1 MDEKTKASIRKR
13 NMKLYPIY
21 EMFGLDFMFYYVI
34 ELLFFMQV
42 KGLTAADVVL
52 LESFFAAFSI
62 VMQLIVVVIPNKIGK
77 KKSIVLGNLLNLVG
91 ILTILLGNHFGL
103 FVIAKAIT
111 AMGFG
116 LKNITESTFL
126 NSTIPE
132 TKRHGEIFTKI
143 DGKGYAKY
151 SYFRAISTLIAG
163 FLFEVNPYIP
173 MILCALCILFSAV
186 IAMNFNEIENQ
197 NQEKVEKNN
206 SIGNMKHGFSFIFQS
221 KRLKPLLFMIAMIW
235 ALLCV
240 ESTYRTALLKDI
252 TISASMI
259 GMINALMEIIKG
271 MYSAKANE
279 FNKKYSNHLL
289 TMIALSITFS
299 MMINGCITLINIDYK
314 IQAMVITVLC
324 TIIYVLKG
332 VYQVIKKRYM
342 ANFVRPDTLVQIYS
356 ANSIIDNL
364 VRMMVSYI
372 ASVTL
377 NFMNIRYAILFIGIV
392 FTGVV
397 LLISL
402 YMKSRVGLKP
412 EEYGERDVEV
422 VK

>member
-1 MDEKTKASIRKR
+1 MDEKTKAIMKKR

-62 VMQLIVVVIPNKIGK
+62 FMQLIVVVIPNKIGK
-77 KKSIVLGNLLNLVG
+77 KKSIVLGNVLNLVG
-91 ILTILLGNHFGL
+91 ILTIIFGNQFSL
-103 FVIAKAIT
+103 FVMAKAIK

-116 LKNITESTFL
+116 LKTISESTFL
-126 NSTIPE
+126 NSTLPK
-132 TKRHGEIFTKI
+132 TKRKGEIFTKI

-151 SYFRAISTLIAG
+151 SYFRATSTLIAG
-163 FLFEVNPYIP
+163 FLFEINPYIP
-173 MILCALCILFSAV
+173 MFLCATCIIATIIVAINFS
-186 IAMNFNEIENQ
+186 EI
-197 NQEKVEKNN
+197 QEEVEKKKEKRSGIQNV
-206 SIGNMKHGFSFIFQS
+206 KQGFSFIFQS
-221 KRLKPLLFMIAMIW
+221 KRLKALLFMIAMIW

-240 ESTYRTALLKDI
+240 ENTYRISLLKDI
-252 TISASMI
+252 SISAGMI
-259 GMINALMEIIKG
+259 GMINAFTEIIKG
-271 MYSAKANE
+271 MYAAKANE
-279 FNKKYSNHLL
+279 FNKRYSNYLL

-299 MMINGCITLINIDYK
+299 MIINGCITLIDIDYR

-324 TIIYVLKG
+324 TIIYIFKG

-342 ANFVRPDTLVQIYS
+342 ANFVKPDTLIQIYS
-356 ANSIIDNL
+356 ANSIVDNL
-364 VRMMVSYI
+364 VRMLVSYV

-377 NFMNIRYAILFIGIV
+377 NFMNIRYAIVLIGIV

-402 YMKSRVGLKP
+402 YMKSRVGLQP
-412 EEYGERDVEV
+412 EKYDEKDVEV

>member
-21 EMFGLDFMFYYVI
+21 DMFGLDFMFYYVI

-52 LESFFAAFSI
+52 LESFYAAFSI
-62 VMQLIVVVIPNKIGK
+62 VMQFVVVIIANKIGK
-77 KKSIVLGNLLNLVG
+77 KKSIVLGNLLNLLELAM
-91 ILTILLGNHFGL
+91 IIFGNHFGL
-103 FVIAKAIT
+103 FIVAKAIN
-111 AMGFG
+111 AMWFG
-116 LKNITESTFL
+116 LKNISEATFL
-126 NSTIPE
+126 NSTLPK
-132 TKRHGEIFTKI
+132 TKRQGEIFTKI

-151 SYFRAISTLIAG
+151 SYFKATSTLIAG
-163 FLFEVNPYIP
+163 FLFDVNSFIP
-173 MILCALCILFSAV
+173 VILCMFCVIITII
-186 IAMNFNEIENQ
+186 IAMNFNEIEEAKDKKEQ
-197 NQEKVEKNN
+197 NN
-206 SIGNMKHGFSFIFQS
+206 SIQNVKQGFLFIFKS
-221 KRLKPLLFMIAMIW
+221 KRLKALLLMIAMIW

-240 ESTYRTALLKDI
+240 ESTYKTALLKDI
-252 TISASMI
+252 GISAGMI
-259 GMINALMEIIKG
+259 GMINAFMEMIKG
-271 MYSAKANE
+271 MYATKANE

-289 TMIALSITFS
+289 TRIALCITFI
-299 MMINGCITLINIDYK
+299 MMINGCITLVNTDYR
-314 IQAMVITVLC
+314 IQAMVITVLS
-324 TIIYVLKG
+324 TIIYISKG
-332 VYQVIKKRYM
+332 VYQIIKKRYM
-342 ANFVRPDTLVQIYS
+342 ANFVKPDTLVQIYS

-364 VRMMVSYI
+364 VRMVVSYV

-377 NFMNIRYAILFIGIV
+377 NFMNIRYATLFIGAV

>member
-1 MDEKTKASIRKR
+1 MSEKTKAIMRKR

-42 KGLTAADVVL
+42 KGLIVADVVL

-62 VMQLIVVVIPNKIGK
+62 VIQLIVVVIPNKIGK
-77 KKSIVLGNLLNLVG
+77 KKSIVLGNMLNLVG
-91 ILTILLGNHFGL
+91 ILTILLGNYFGL
-103 FVIAKAIT
+103 FVIAKAIN

-116 LKNITESTFL
+116 LKGITESTFL

-151 SYFRAISTLIAG
+151 SYFRATSTLIAG
-163 FLFEVNPYIP
+163 FLFEINSYIP
-173 MILCALCILFSAV
+173 IILCALCILFATV

-197 NQEKVEKNN
+197 EKVEKNN
-206 SIGNMKHGFSFIFQS
+206 SIENVKHGFSFIFQS
-221 KRLKPLLFMIAMIW
+221 KRMRPLLLMIAMIW

-299 MMINGCITLINIDYK
+299 MMINGCVTLINIDYRM
-314 IQAMVITVLC
+314 QAMVITVLC
-324 TIIYVLKG
+324 TIIYIFKG
-332 VYQVIKKRYM
+332 VYQIIKKRYM
-342 ANFVRPDTLVQIYS
+342 ANFVKPDTLMQIYS

-377 NFMNIRYAILFIGIV
+377 NFMNIRYAILFIGAI